1 LPSSATSPCISRP
14 HNRSMYSLPFIHFWR
29 RFSPEAA
36 STALRIG
43 QTPRRPDRS
52 GAETLG
58 TITRPQ
64 VGGKSDGTRMRPAHN
79 RSSIL
84 RSRGQRTA
92 AEGLGR
98 RRCRVAMPSQDKYAS
113 GIVLPRGSEKCQN
126 RSRFA
131 PSIRRSLADR
141 ASQSRLIHT
150 REGTA

>member
-1 LPSSATSPCISRP
+1 MAPGCAQRIIVREMIVSET
-14 HNRSMYSLPFIHFWR
+14 FR
-29 RFSPEAA
+29 RHI
-36 STALRIG
+36 L
-43 QTPRRPDRS
+43 
-52 GAETLG
+52 
-58 TITRPQ
+58 
-64 VGGKSDGTRMRPAHN
+64 V
-79 RSSIL
+79 L